1 MVDHMVM
8 ITLLSGLAATGVI
21 GAIAARFGAETRPG
35 FDERPE
41 PREHRPNL

>member
-1 MVDHMVM
+1 MTDHVDMFTV
-8 ITLLSGLAATGVI
+8 IAALAAA
-21 GAIAARFGAETRPG
+21 GAFGASALRYGADSRPG